1 LTTHDSLI
9 VSPQDLALERDSRG
23 SLVHVRV
30 RSTGECLGCV
40 EVGLFAL
47 LRQLILDEASSEAP
61 R

>member
-1 LTTHDSLI
+1 VTVHDSPI
-9 VSPQDLALERDSRG
+9 VLPDDLALECDSRG

-47 LRQLILDEASSEAP
+47 LKQLVLAETKVEAHG
-61 R
+61 

>member
-1 LTTHDSLI
+1 

-47 LRQLILDEASSEAP
+47 LKQLVLAETKVEAHG
-61 R
+61 